1 MEIKPISLDLAT
13 RLTSRRFRERFLS
26 TLARDE
32 IAAQIRQL
40 RIKRGFVT
48 QSAFA
53 KETGMQQSAVSRIEQ
68 ADYSG
73 WTFRTLLKVAFALKA
88 RLRVTFEPIETV
100 IETAKKSEQAAEL
113 QLETD
118 NDLATLGA
126 DVDDFNTETR
136 DVFHHNVPWP
146 KMSDVNNNTQQPQVS
161 Q

>member
-1 MEIKPISLDLAT
+1 MALKPINLDLAS
-13 RLTSRRFRERFLS
+13 RLTNRKFRERFLS

-40 RIKRGFVT
+40 RLKRGFTT

-88 RLRVTFEPIETV
+88 RLRVTFEPIEIV
-100 IETAKKSEQAAEL
+100 IDTAKRSERVAALQAK
-113 QLETD
+113 TD
-118 NDLATLGA
+118 DDIATARA
-126 DVDDFNTETR
+126 DVDDFNTVPHDIVDE
-136 DVFHHNVPWP
+136 DMPWP
-146 KMSDVNNNTQQPQVS
+146 NTTVVHNDNATQVS